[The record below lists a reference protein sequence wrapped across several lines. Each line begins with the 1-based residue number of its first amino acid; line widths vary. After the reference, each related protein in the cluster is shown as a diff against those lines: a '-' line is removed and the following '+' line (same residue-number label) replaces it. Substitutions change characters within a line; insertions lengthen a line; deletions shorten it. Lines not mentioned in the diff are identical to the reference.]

1 MPTATRTSPFSAI
14 AICLTL
20 AAVGSAR
27 GEDLSMAS
35 GHDLYR
41 RFCESCHGASGL
53 GDGPSARHFKSDTPD
68 LTRISTRHGG
78 RFPHRWVT
86 RIVDGTN
93 PRQPHGPKDMPAWG
107 KELAMIDSPGPGVA
121 APTQERIQRLVD
133 YLESIQRP

>member
-1 MPTATRTSPFSAI
+1 
-14 AICLTL
+14 
-20 AAVGSAR
+20 
-27 GEDLSMAS
+27 MAS